1 MTASRAKQSAAIALA
16 VLVGIGGCVVD
27 EERTEALR
35 EERASAPPAL
45 PSDPIA
51 RPVISGTTASRVSVS
66 IESLGTIEYDGLS
79 VPMVSPDGRFVATQ
93 DVPAPPRAQR
103 LAIET
108 ATPDRSRLGT
118 VSILPLRPG
127 VGGLRA
133 SVEVFDLE
141 ASILLG
147 RDASAEGVLVES
159 PRPDG
164 SRWIGVARWSETDA
178 GIRWLVRDGS
188 VAAHAVFTGNDGLLY
203 SRRSVGGKRFAL
215 VLLDHDGDTHT
226 LSLPDADLVFPLLAP
241 DKRHATCLAVD
252 DAGAIDLLLI
262 DLATAS
268 GGDLGRVVRRW
279 RLAASGGIVGASQI
293 VAASQSAVR
302 GVSQAD
308 AMQEMAASPTEA
320 SLGPIVFHPAM
331 DRCAAVDASRRTLV
345 ALAPKSVAAVDAG
358 DGRAI
363 CSTPD
368 GLVLWTPGPQ
378 AGRGTA
384 TRVLSEDYLPR
395 RTASLERP
403 FVLFAPMRRS
413 ATGLMVFGMAP
424 AGAP

>member
-1 MTASRAKQSAAIALA
+1 MASRAKRGTTIALA
-16 VLVGIGGCVVD
+16 LLVSAGGCVVD
-27 EERTEALR
+27 KERTDALR

-51 RPVISGTTASRVSVS
+51 RPVIGGTTASRISVTV
-66 IESLGTIEYDGLS
+66 ESLGTIEYDGLS
-79 VPMVSPDGRFVATQ
+79 VPIVSPDGAFVATQ
-93 DVPAPPRAQR
+93 DSPAPPREQR
-103 LAIET
+103 LAIEST
-108 ATPDRSRLGT
+108 APDRSRLGT
-118 VSILPLRPG
+118 VSISLLRPG
-127 VGGLRA
+127 VGGLRT
-133 SVEVFDLE
+133 SIELFDLK
-141 ASILLG
+141 SPILLG

-164 SRWIGVARWSETDA
+164 SRWIGVARWSETES

-188 VAAHAVFTGNDGLLY
+188 VSAHAVFAGKGGILF
-203 SRRSVGGKRFAL
+203 SRRSVGESRFSLAL
-215 VLLDHDGDTHT
+215 LERDGEGRE

-241 DKRHATCLAVD
+241 DERHATCLAVD

-262 DLATAS
+262 DLTS
-268 GGDLGRVVRRW
+268 GVGSDLGRVVRRW

-293 VAASQSAVR
+293 VAASQSAVS
-302 GVSQAD
+302 GVSTTD
-308 AMQEMAASPTEA
+308 AMREVAPSPTGA

-331 DRCAAVDASRRTLV
+331 DRCAAVDASRRSLV
-345 ALAPKSVAAVDAG
+345 ALAPESVAAVDAG

-368 GLVLWTPGPQ
+368 GLVLWTPGPE

-395 RTASLERP
+395 RTANSERP